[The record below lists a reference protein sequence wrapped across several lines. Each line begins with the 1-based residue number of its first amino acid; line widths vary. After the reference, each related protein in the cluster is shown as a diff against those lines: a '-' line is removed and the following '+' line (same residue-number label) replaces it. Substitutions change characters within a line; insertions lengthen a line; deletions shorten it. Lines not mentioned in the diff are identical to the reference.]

1 MEKKLSEMKASELHR
16 ILAKVLEIAETSGF
30 CAPVDANIKESSKP
44 NRWKM
49 TFFKE
54 RTDID
59 ELAGIKA
66 DLGKNFSIIIEP
78 KDKGRMLITIEASSE
93 DFYSLLVKDTENS
106 SLVKNH
112 D

>member
-49 TFFKE
+49 MFFK
-54 RTDID
+54 
-59 ELAGIKA
+59 
-66 DLGKNFSIIIEP
+66 S
-78 KDKGRMLITIEASSE
+78 ASQISR
-93 DFYSLLVKDTENS
+93 SKRSCCQN
-106 SLVKNH
+106 
-112 D
+112 

>member
-1 MEKKLSEMKASELHR
+1 MEKKLSEMKASELHS

-93 DFYSLLVKDTENS
+93 DFYSLLVKEAETP